1 MALPASGT
9 LELSRIGATDGANS
23 VGVVL
28 PYSLRQLSILAGKTA
43 TPNSISSF
51 YSYPGYGYKNGS
63 PDILHDFGLSNRF
76 PSISSQII
84 DTSGNGR
91 TGTFVTGTG
100 NGTNVNITG
109 YSTAFPGNIATQTS
123 SQYSI
128 RLDNVAKYGGT
139 SAFSWLAWFRST
151 SFPTSYNG
159 IISCEG
165 RSGGGTPIGHS
176 MYISNVSGVTSLGY
190 QRWDGT
196 TGNATTITIPFG
208 TGGTPAF
215 VSGKW
220 YMAAVVYGFSGNQ
233 VSLLL
238 YIDGTQ
244 YSVTFTPL
252 TTSVTTDASW
262 GVFAGLRY
270 NDWLN
275 GNIGYVATYPAY
287 IYPST
292 IATINTNTRLRYD

>member
-1 MALPASGT
+1 MALPASGI
-9 LELSRIGATDGANS
+9 LSLADIAVNQGTNS
-23 VGVVL
+23 VGVVT
-28 PYSLRQLSILAGKTA
+28 PYSLRKLAILAGKTA
-43 TPNSISSF
+43 TPNSVSSF

-76 PSISSQII
+76 PTSSSNII

-100 NGTNVNITG
+100 NGTASNVTG
-109 YSTAFPGNIATQTS
+109 FTTAFPGNIATQTS
-123 SQYSI
+123 SQYAV
-128 RLDNVAKYGGT
+128 RLDNTAKYGGT
-139 SAFSWLAWFRST
+139 SAFTWVAWFRNT

-159 IISCEG
+159 IIACEG
-165 RSGGGTPIGHS
+165 RSGSTPIGHS
-176 MYISNVSGVTSLGY
+176 IYISDVGGTSIHY

-196 TGNATTITIPFG
+196 SGSGADVNITFG
-208 TGGTPAF
+208 SGGVPAF

-220 YMAAVVYGFSGNQ
+220 YMVALTYGFSGNQ
-233 VSLLL
+233 LSLLL
-238 YIDGTQ
+238 YINGVR
-244 YSVTFTPL
+244 YSLTYSPL

-270 NDWLN
+270 NNWLN

-287 IYPST
+287 VYPSD
-292 IATINTNTRLRYD
+292 IDIINTNTRQRYD